1 MQQIWTKHH
10 VSAKPVKCVI
20 TFIKNGRKIS
30 RYQRGNQKPQNK
42 ESCYLEGKTEKS
54 QTLKGKISGL
64 QRGSSELETNRN
76 LSCG

>member
-20 TFIKNGRKIS
+20 SFIKNGRKIS

-42 ESCYLEGKTEKS
+42 ESCYFVSRKAKDDSAKLWFK
-54 QTLKGKISGL
+54 LA
-64 QRGSSELETNRN
+64 ELFQQK
-76 LSCG
+76 